1 MAKIN
6 LDGGRM
12 EMDTDATAAA
22 MNSLV
27 QHGSEFENHY
37 RAAADLIAANEDA
50 IGRHHKLCAQFRTNY
65 EGTAKSL
72 RESVPN
78 IKATFVAY
86 ADGGKG
92 QINEYVRVDREYSE
106 GIRRSGQKK
115 A

>member
-1 MAKIN
+1 MPKIN
-6 LDGGRM
+6 LDGGRL

-22 MNSLV
+22 MNSLA
-27 QHGSEFENHY
+27 QHGADFENLY

-65 EGTAKSL
+65 EATAKSL
-72 RESVPN
+72 RESVTN
-78 IKATFVAY
+78 VKTTFVAF
-86 ADGGKG
+86 ADGGRG

-106 GIRRSGQKK
+106 EIRRSGRK